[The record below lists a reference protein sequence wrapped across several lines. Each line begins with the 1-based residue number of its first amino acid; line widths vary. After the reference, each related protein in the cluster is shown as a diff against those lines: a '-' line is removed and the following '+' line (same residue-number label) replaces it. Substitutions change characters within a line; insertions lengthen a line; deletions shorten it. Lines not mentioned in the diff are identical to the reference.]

1 MKTLGLAAV
10 FSLALN
16 ANVFESESLIILEQQ
31 MGDIYSHPLVREAA
45 QNQDKGIIT
54 LYLDPVRSNTRTERS
69 RTLNFIRERVT
80 MYNPKTLYISGN
92 YYDVVPSL
100 NYSGK
105 VVRISQSHA
114 PERNSAKIQK
124 FVKAAGLPENF
135 YILYDNSASSKI
147 TAHEY
152 KTHLSKTFN
161 PKNVKMINIK
171 SFQDIRNWLGIQNAD
186 GILINC
192 MTVLLDKE
200 ISKFKFNLDIK
211 EELQQ
216 RNKKY
221 FDIGF
226 QNSSFNEALVVVP
239 DYKTLYQKT
248 FKGAAIEVDSIV
260 LANQDRIK
268 AIGKFSNLADAF
280 KFIDGLVE

>member
-1 MKTLGLAAV
+1 MKLLALAV
-10 FSLALN
+10 LTSLPLN

-45 QNQDKGIIT
+45 EDHGKGVVT

-69 RTLNFIRERVT
+69 RALNFIRERVV

-92 YYDVVPSL
+92 YFDVVPTL

-114 PERNSAKIQK
+114 PERNSKRIDA
-124 FVKAAGLPENF
+124 FVKAASLPENF
-135 YILYDNSASSKI
+135 YILYDNSANSKI

-152 KTHLSKTFN
+152 KTYLSKTFN

-171 SFQDIRNWLGIQNAD
+171 SFQDIRNWLSINNAD
-186 GILINC
+186 GIILNC
-192 MTVLLDKE
+192 MTVLLDTE
-200 ISKFKFNLDIK
+200 ISKFKFALDIK

-216 RNKKY
+216 RNRKY

-226 QNSSFNEALVVVP
+226 QNSSYNEALVVVP

-248 FKGAAIEVDSIV
+248 FKGANIQVDSIV

-268 AIGKFSNLADAF
+268 ALGKFSNLADAF
-280 KFIDGLVE
+280 KLIDGIVE